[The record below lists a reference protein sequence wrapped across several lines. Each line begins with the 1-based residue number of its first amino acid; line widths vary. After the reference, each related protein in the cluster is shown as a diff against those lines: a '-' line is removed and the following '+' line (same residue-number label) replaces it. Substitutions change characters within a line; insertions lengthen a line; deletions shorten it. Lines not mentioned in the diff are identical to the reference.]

1 MIDHREIAELQRQI
15 AASDDQ
21 SAYVRLYRIYFRH
34 LLRFA
39 VSFVRSQPVA
49 EEIVS
54 DVFLQVWKIRR
65 KLDTIHHLGVYLYTA
80 VRNHCLN
87 HLRREK
93 RLEFLLLDEECSLM
107 PSTLANPEQS
117 YLTSELTKAIT
128 IAVQDLPLRK
138 AIEPFTGDMGIAS
151 VYLLQKK

>member
-1 MIDHREIAELQRQI
+1 MIDHREIEELQRQI

-65 KLDTIHHLGVYLYTA
+65 KLHTIRHLTVYLYTC
-80 VRNHCLN
+80 VRNHSLN
-87 HLRREK
+87 HLQQEK
-93 RLEFLLLDEECSLM
+93 RMGLLLLDDESLLI
-107 PSTLANPEQS
+107 PGTLADPEQS
-117 YLTSELTKAIT
+117 CITSQLVKEI
-128 IAVQDLPLRK
+128 
-138 AIEPFTGDMGIAS
+138 
-151 VYLLQKK
+151 